1 MNAKRGTRL
10 AVLSGVCA
18 ALLAG
23 VAACGG
29 GGGGSKD
36 RDALEAQLVKGPFK
50 GYEKTFR
57 GEDGKALSPG
67 DAKKRLDCYADVLL
81 SYGDKDDLAAYSE
94 SGGDYATIG
103 IGESK
108 EFNAKADACLGRENV
123 SQYAPPYPVAGL
135 G

>member
-1 MNAKRGTRL
+1 MNARRGTRP
-10 AVLSGVCA
+10 AVLSAACA

-29 GGGGSKD
+29 GGGSKE
-36 RDALEAQLVKGPFK
+36 RDALEAQLTKGPFK
-50 GYEKTFR
+50 GYEQVFR
-57 GEDGKALSPG
+57 GGDGKALSPG

-81 SYGDKDDLAAYSE
+81 EYGDKDDLAAYSA
-94 SGGDYATIG
+94 SGEDYVKIG
-103 IGESK
+103 ISESK
-108 EFNAKADACLGRENV
+108 EFNAKADACLGDENV